1 MRYLIKVLVSRMG
14 WAARVIPD
22 SGQNTSVAASW
33 SLNMRIH
40 GVVWYFSAKT
50 LLLSVLLYYFVGS
63 NIVLWYLAG
72 SAVFYALMATNVR
85 KKPVIFTGY
94 QRRRKCIIET

>member
-1 MRYLIKVLVSRMG
+1 
-14 WAARVIPD
+14 
-22 SGQNTSVAASW
+22 
-33 SLNMRIH
+33 MRIH

-50 LLLSVLLYYFVGS
+50 LLLAALLYYFVGS

-85 KKPVIFTGY
+85 KKPVIFTMDDSVADARYPFG
-94 QRRRKCIIET
+94 RDRTERPP